1 MDKWRRSAFFD
12 SDEDPLGPLAN
23 LVDIILVFVCGLVAA
38 LVSFSPDLQQH
49 FATAQPPRDISLGK
63 EMATVPESVR
73 QQVERG
79 SGYEALGKVYRDPKT
94 GKLVLIGE

>member
-1 MDKWRRSAFFD
+1 MGRGVRLGLGFVERAKGENGRRAVKT
-12 SDEDPLGPLAN
+12 LHLRR
-23 LVDIILVFVCGLVAA
+23 
-38 LVSFSPDLQQH
+38 PDLQQH
-49 FATAQPPRDISLGK
+49 FATAQPRDISLGK